1 MSHHD
6 MLADKTIHLSMTE
19 IKELNFRLEAAVQ
32 ELSEQK
38 EQAEDVSEQTI
49 LREKIEFV
57 EQIIHK
63 LNH

>member
-6 MLADKTIHLSMTE
+6 MHADKTIHLNMTE

-32 ELSEQK
+32 EISQQEERTESMSEK
-38 EQAEDVSEQTI
+38 SM
-49 LREKIEFV
+49 LREKVEFL
-57 EQIIHK
+57 EQIINK

>member
-19 IKELNFRLEAAVQ
+19 IKELNFRLDAAVQ
-32 ELSEQK
+32 ELNEQK
-38 EQAEDVSEQTI
+38 EQTEDVSEKTI
-49 LREKIEFV
+49 LREKVEFLD
-57 EQIIHK
+57 QIIHK